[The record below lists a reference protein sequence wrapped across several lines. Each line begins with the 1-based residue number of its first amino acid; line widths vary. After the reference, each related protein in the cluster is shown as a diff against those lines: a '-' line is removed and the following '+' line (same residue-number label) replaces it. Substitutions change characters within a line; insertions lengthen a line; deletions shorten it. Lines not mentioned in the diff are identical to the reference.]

1 MQITPELTD
10 KLTERLIATLPEA
23 AEEDYQAWLENP
35 SEEGFQAL
43 LEKYNID
50 ANKIARAIVLEEKE
64 HAQ

>member
-10 KLTERLIATLPEA
+10 KLTEKLIAALPKS

-50 ANKIARAIVLEEKE
+50 ANRIARGIVLEEKE
-64 HAQ
+64 HE

>member
-10 KLTERLIATLPEA
+10 KLVEKLISALPES

-43 LEKYNID
+43 LEKYNVD
-50 ANKIARAIVLEEKE
+50 ANKIARATVLEEKDHE
-64 HAQ
+64 